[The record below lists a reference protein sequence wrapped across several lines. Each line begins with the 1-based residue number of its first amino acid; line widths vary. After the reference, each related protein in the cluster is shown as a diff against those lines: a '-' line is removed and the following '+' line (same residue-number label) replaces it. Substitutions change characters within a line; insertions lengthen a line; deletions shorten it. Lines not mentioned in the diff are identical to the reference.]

1 MSLTQSL
8 AYIYRHP
15 MGRSSGIWRFAR
27 WQVLSRIHE
36 GKIGIIPWVNDSVL
50 AVKRGEHGLTGN
62 IYCTL
67 HENEEMSF
75 FLRVLRQEDLFI
87 DVGANGGSYSILAA
101 KVRGCH
107 AIAFEPASDN
117 FSMLMRNL
125 SANSIQGLVTAHQTA
140 VSDFVGTGT
149 MSSSSGATSQLIVS
163 TTSERATETIAVTT
177 LDSLDTPK
185 GNVLVKVDVEGA
197 EESVIRGATQFL
209 RNDNVLAVMMEVHWD
224 STTLSPDSITVLR
237 LMTEL
242 GFEHFHFDPISGLL
256 ISGTSPQH
264 RNIIFSRRPD
274 DVDARTRN
282 PFALDVDTS
291 RPWMFVSEG
300 SINSAGGH

>member
-15 MGRSSGIWRFAR
+15 MGRSSGVWRFAR

-36 GKIGIIPWVNDSVL
+36 GKIGIIPWVNGSVL
-50 AVKRGEHGLTGN
+50 AVKKGEHGLTGN

-67 HENEEMSF
+67 HENEEMTF
-75 FLRVLRQEDLFI
+75 FLRVLRQGDLFI
-87 DVGANGGSYSILAA
+87 DVGANGGSYSILAT

-107 AIAFEPASDN
+107 AIAFEPAPEN

-125 SANSIQGLVTAHQTA
+125 SANSIQGLVTAHQAA

-149 MSSSSGATSQLIVS
+149 MSSASGATSQLIVS
-163 TTSERATETIAVTT
+163 APTAHTSEEIAVTT
-177 LDSLDTPK
+177 LDSLDVP
-185 GNVLVKVDVEGA
+185 NRNILVKVDVEGA
-197 EESVIRGATQFL
+197 EESVIRGASQFL
-209 RNDNVLAVMMEVHWD
+209 RNDNVLAVTMEVHWE
-224 STTLSPDSITVLR
+224 SLSLSPDSLKVLR

-242 GFEHFHFDPISGLL
+242 GFEHFHFDLISGNLRR
-256 ISGTSPQH
+256 GTSPQH

-274 DVDARTRN
+274 DVDARTQK
-282 PFALDVDTS
+282 PITLDVGTS
-291 RPWMFVSEG
+291 RPWTFVSEE